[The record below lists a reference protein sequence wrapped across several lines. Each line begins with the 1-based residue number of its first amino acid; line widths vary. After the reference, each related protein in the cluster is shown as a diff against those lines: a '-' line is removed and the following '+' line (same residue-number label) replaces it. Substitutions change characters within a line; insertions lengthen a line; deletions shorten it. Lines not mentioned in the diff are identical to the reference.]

1 LCFSEGNL
9 NLYFGSLCRLMADFL
24 LPHQR
29 RAVAA
34 RLSVKKGDEFTY
46 DMPTGSGK
54 SHLMQW
60 EIKQAGS
67 SRRILVV
74 FPRLALLSQF
84 YTRYVVDLSSVPV
97 LVACTD
103 QKDVRDTC
111 DEDKADHCAGREAR
125 RRLKRSAGQT
135 SILVLTTYVSL
146 GVVLAECHTPFDLTL
161 LDEAHHRSEPTVSAT
176 ILEKRGHLGFVVNF
190 SATPSEE
197 CGGPRFTYPFREAVD
212 DGVIRDFTVHFIYVD
227 KKTAGRSTAENVRRI
242 GELTGNTKCMAFTSF
257 AKADVEHRTSVS
269 KAQKDFERTTK
280 GRPWF
285 VGGITAELDPRKRR
299 EFLQKFASAD
309 RSVLVSCRT
318 LGEGI
323 DVPGV
328 NCVTFVDPRSS
339 RREVMQIIG
348 RALRVYRDDAGTPLP
363 HQPDSTVVVP
373 VVVDVKEY
381 CALPDDEA
389 RDAYLR
395 DQAAS
400 TEAGGSYETVLAVA
414 SSLKEQDQDLV
425 ELCFLYPAGPKTKE
439 AVRSVRRARDLQGYR
454 VVEVL
459 RDGNCFFRSL
469 ERYVGKGCF
478 EIRQEVVDELL
489 RMPASERFEWGLE
502 YDEAVER
509 FRRDGEWAND
519 VMDSVPVVA
528 ARLYGLD
535 LGIFTDHTEEPF
547 ERYGSPGGVE
557 VNLQLLDGHYNV
569 LEPKDP
575 ATPPARKQP
584 RRVHRRRFR
593 GHFDPACKVL
603 WSLQSEALSRGLA
616 VVEHRLERLGVYVPS
631 VEEKVEALCSLG
643 SRPAQ
648 RKTPFPGNVV
658 LDNPEGLP
666 VADWNPGMFLKQ
678 LSGNWHPEKAPG
690 TKLLEEQKKRVE
702 ALPWF
707 QEVLEEWKAGWDRK
721 TTLYHPSP
729 TEKLEALCSLGSR
742 SPLRKTPFPE
752 NVVLDNPEGLPV
764 ADWNPGMFLQQL
776 SGNWHPEKVPGTK
789 LSEERK
795 RRLEALPWFQEVLE
809 EWKAGWDRK
818 TTLYH
823 PSPTEKLEAL
833 CSLGSRPAKRN
844 THFPDDVTLDNPQG
858 LPVADWNPGMFLQ
871 QLSGNW
877 HPEKAPNTKLS
888 EAQKKR
894 VEALP
899 WFQEVLE
906 EWKTGWD
913 RKTTLYHPSPTEK
926 LEALCSLGSRP
937 PLRKTPFPENVVLDN
952 PEGLPVADWNPG
964 MFLQHVS
971 GNWLPEKVPSRKLSE
986 EQKRRLEA
994 LPWFQEVLEGWKAGW
1009 DRKATLYHP
1018 SPTEKLAALCSLGRR
1033 PPLRNTHFPDDVTLD
1048 NPQGLSVA
1056 DWNPGKLLQHLANN
1070 FQPGKTPGV
1079 KLSEEQKERVQALPW
1094 FQEVL
1099 EGWKRRWVV
1108 AQTEST
1114 EPELPSSR
1122 EELNVDSAPRATPQR
1137 PSAPRRRSLD
1147 EVEAAVERELALLTV
1162 EELRD
1167 QLRQMKVRER
1177 EASFRSYQGLNK
1189 GSKEVVN
1196 RLLAENLPAAGAVVV
1211 LDAEDFGTST
1221 VLGPGVADRLVI
1233 PQRDPEVYE
1242 GMRTHPVFGHA
1253 LIPGDLVHL
1262 EPDGP
1267 VGLVYADLMGS
1278 VKEARKVLARLAEWP
1293 LTHNAVVAVSVSCRD
1308 GEEADFTNQFSV
1320 KLLQSIHETFPGSSN
1335 LTPGVVLVY
1344 GEKVRMATVVVR
1356 LDNFTGLR
1364 RFNEEGQLPAGKK

>member
-1 LCFSEGNL
+1 MCFSEGNL

-764 ADWNPGMFLQQL
+764 ADWNPGMFLQ
-776 SGNWHPEKVPGTK
+776 
-789 LSEERK
+789 
-795 RRLEALPWFQEVLE
+795 
-809 EWKAGWDRK
+809 
-818 TTLYH
+818 
-823 PSPTEKLEAL
+823 
-833 CSLGSRPAKRN
+833 
-844 THFPDDVTLDNPQG
+844 
-858 LPVADWNPGMFLQ
+858 
-871 QLSGNW
+871 
-877 HPEKAPNTKLS
+877 
-888 EAQKKR
+888 
-894 VEALP
+894 
-899 WFQEVLE
+899 
-906 EWKTGWD
+906 
-913 RKTTLYHPSPTEK
+913 
-926 LEALCSLGSRP
+926 
-937 PLRKTPFPENVVLDN
+937 
-952 PEGLPVADWNPG
+952 
-964 MFLQHVS
+964 HVS